1 MRLPKRSISA
11 PYEGGMT
18 TRHGK
23 LRNLQYLHYKIK
35 FKKKFDRDVA
45 KKETSS
51 EPIDM
56 TNMETSPEPNATV
69 LEVVNDMEEEIIVQL
84 AAAATYAE
92 EGKVQY
98 K

>member
-1 MRLPKRSISA
+1 M
-11 PYEGGMT
+11 
-18 TRHGK
+18 
-23 LRNLQYLHYKIK
+23 
-35 FKKKFDRDVA
+35 A

-56 TNMETSPEPNATV
+56 TNMETSPEPNAMV